1 MKPILELL
9 PLLAT
14 PQRITIIMHQ
24 KPDADAMGS
33 SLALYHY
40 LKLKNHRVQVV
51 SPTLY
56 PDFLKWMPG
65 ADQVIIYETHPQEGT
80 EALQQAQI
88 IFCMDFNAFHRARPA
103 DQALAES
110 NGIKVIIDH
119 HLQPEPVFAY
129 GISNVQASSTA
140 ELVYEVIVGWGDQ
153 PLINNEIAQCI
164 YAGTMTDTGSF
175 RFAATSARVHR
186 MIADLMDK
194 GLQHEPIH
202 QAIYDNFLENRLR
215 FLGFVLSNRME
226 IFYPY
231 NAALIAV
238 PASDVRRFNLS
249 SGDTEG
255 LVNYPLSIQGIK
267 LSALMVE
274 NQHEIRISFRSK
286 GDFDV
291 NEFARKYFNGGGH
304 QNAAGGRSTE
314 SLDATVARFKKALEE
329 NKEALAKPLKKT

>member
-9 PLLAT
+9 PLLSHPRQIA
-14 PQRITIIMHQ
+14 IIMHQ

-33 SLALYHY
+33 SLALFHY
-40 LKLKNHRVQVV
+40 LKHKLHQVAV
-51 SPTLY
+51 ISPTSY

-65 ADQVIIYETHPQEGT
+65 AQQVIIYESQPDKAT
-80 EALQQAQI
+80 EALQHAEI

-103 DQALAES
+103 DETLAKAP
-110 NGIKVIIDH
+110 GIKVIIDH
-119 HLQPEPVFAY
+119 HLQPDPVFAY
-129 GISNVQASSTA
+129 GLSDAQASSTA
-140 ELVYEVIVGWGDQ
+140 ELVYEVITGWGDRS
-153 PLINNEIAQCI
+153 LISNEIAQCI

-186 MIADLMDK
+186 MVADLMDQ
-194 GLQHEPIH
+194 GLRHEPIH
-202 QAIYDNFLENRLR
+202 QAIYDNFLESRLR
-215 FLGFVLSNRME
+215 FLGYVLSNRME
-226 IFYPY
+226 VFYEY
-231 NAALIAV
+231 NAALITV
-238 PASDVRRFNLS
+238 PASDVRKFNLS

-274 NQHEIRISFRSK
+274 NHQEIRISLRSK

-304 QNAAGGRSTE
+304 LNAAGGRSTE
-314 SLDATVARFKKALEE
+314 SLEATVARFKKALEE
-329 NKEALAKPLKKT
+329 NKAILEKPLKNA